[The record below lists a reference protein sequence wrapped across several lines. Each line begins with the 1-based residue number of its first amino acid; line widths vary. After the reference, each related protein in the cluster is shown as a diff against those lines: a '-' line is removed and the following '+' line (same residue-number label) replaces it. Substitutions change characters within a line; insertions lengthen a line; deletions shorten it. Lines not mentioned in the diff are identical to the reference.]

1 MYRYNGRH
9 EPYPKKVCKKP
20 AGKKEF
26 NQVLQCLLVHRDVV
40 ANRSV
45 RASSRF
51 HADDPVRLL
60 AQEAPELELVDDA
73 FEARQVL
80 PEVLERR
87 RILGRRQRDDLFQR
101 DKIAFQADE
110 RLDDRLVRFEL
121 PDGLPA
127 AQIVLPEIFPGYL
140 LFEGGDA

>member
-1 MYRYNGRH
+1 
-9 EPYPKKVCKKP
+9 
-20 AGKKEF
+20 
-26 NQVLQCLLVHRDVV
+26 
-40 ANRSV
+40 
-45 RASSRF
+45 
-51 HADDPVRLL
+51 
-60 AQEAPELELVDDA
+60 
-73 FEARQVL
+73 
-80 PEVLERR
+80 VLERR